1 VVTAEPATQVI
12 RPGAANSYAPAASGS
27 PGPKTGPAHVS
38 VLPQSAPAAAQPTRS
53 NTPVYLGIAA
63 VLLLAVGGAWYVQ
76 NGSASSPQVA
86 VTEPAAPAPAQDVPA
101 AAPPAAPPAAVAS
114 LAPAPSPP
122 VMTGPPVPPEPAP
135 TPPPQAAAPAPA
147 PPAAPTPAPVTA
159 KAPAPPPQQAVA
171 PAPPPPPA
179 IRASFDCAT
188 PGTPAERIVCSDTQL
203 AALDVRMAQMY
214 QQGLNLVTDK
224 NEFSGQQRQWLS
236 ERNSCSDKP
245 CLATSYDERIKELA
259 RWIGP

>member
-1 VVTAEPATQVI
+1 
-12 RPGAANSYAPAASGS
+12 
-27 PGPKTGPAHVS
+27 
-38 VLPQSAPAAAQPTRS
+38 
-53 NTPVYLGIAA
+53 
-63 VLLLAVGGAWYVQ
+63 
-76 NGSASSPQVA
+76 
-86 VTEPAAPAPAQDVPA
+86 
-101 AAPPAAPPAAVAS
+101 
-114 LAPAPSPP
+114 
-122 VMTGPPVPPEPAP
+122 MTGPPVPPEPAP
-135 TPPPQAAAPAPA
+135 APPPQAAAPAPA
-147 PPAAPTPAPVTA
+147 PAPAPTPAPVTA